1 VQTRGT
7 VRKSLL
13 AFAEGAGL
21 APTQFHHAHLVEL
34 ADDLHWLGVVG
45 SEIKFRAAARLAK
58 LVGPNQVVLSMRREG
73 RGGRVSDCHAPNKA
87 TPPDVT
93 MCAANSLDFH
103 KLGTVDNKTCDKEQG
118 RPASRVS
125 ERMQGAPT
133 SGASV
138 SGAPHL

>member
-1 VQTRGT
+1 MQTRGT

-21 APTQFHHAHLVEL
+21 ALTPFHNAHLVEL

-73 RGGRVSDCHAPNKA
+73 RGGRVSDCHASEKRQHRQTSRCARPTHLIFTNSAQLTTKPA
-87 TPPDVT
+87 TRNRD
-93 MCAANSLDFH
+93 A
-103 KLGTVDNKTCDKEQG
+103 
-118 RPASRVS
+118 RPRV
-125 ERMQGAPT
+125 
-133 SGASV
+133 
-138 SGAPHL
+138 